1 MIKKGRKKGF
11 IFTIDA
17 IAALGVVI
25 VLAVTWSIAVRA
37 KTAERYF
44 TYMEKIAR
52 DEAVVDIYANTLQ
65 SDDFNSL
72 KMNTVC
78 KKYFTL
84 RPNDTTTRTDVNV
97 SVVCIDNTLVIS

>member
-1 MIKKGRKKGF
+1 LIKHGKKKGF

-17 IAALGVVI
+17 IAALGIVI

-52 DEAVVDIYANTLQ
+52 DEAVVDIYANTLRD
-65 SDDFNSL
+65 DDFNFL

-78 KKYFTL
+78 KRYFTL

-97 SVVCIDNTLVIS
+97 SKVCIDDTVVLS